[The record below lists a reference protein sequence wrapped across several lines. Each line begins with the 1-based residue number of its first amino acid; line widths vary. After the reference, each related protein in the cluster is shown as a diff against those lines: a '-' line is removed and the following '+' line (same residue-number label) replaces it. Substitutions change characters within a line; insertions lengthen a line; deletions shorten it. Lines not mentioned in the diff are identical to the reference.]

1 MSDDDVQDTNLLLV
15 PATAGGPPAV
25 PAEMRACSECGQATW
40 VSLVLLA
47 RVDDGEMRPWCYGCA
62 AASGEDLHFK
72 QHPDQASLGMSIGSF
87 DQLAA
92 RVRDRI
98 AGARRG

>member
-1 MSDDDVQDTNLLLV
+1 MSDDFQDTNLLLV
-15 PATAGGPPAV
+15 PPTAAGPPAV
-25 PAEMRACSECGQATW
+25 PAAVRPCSECGQPTW
-40 VSLVLLA
+40 VSLVLLGRA
-47 RVDDGEMRPWCYGCA
+47 DAGDMRPWCYGCA

-72 QHPDQASLGMSIGSF
+72 QHPEQLALGMSIASF

-98 AGARRG
+98 AEVRHG